1 LLVFSYTHELFSI
14 RYKKIYPNDIYHA
27 VLMQELIINIS
38 KCISTSPELFDGIL
52 KLRLGWILDCMQQE
66 LNDMNDDNQDKIVKN
81 YFF

>member
-1 LLVFSYTHELFSI
+1 
-14 RYKKIYPNDIYHA
+14 
-27 VLMQELIINIS
+27 MQELIINIS

>member
-1 LLVFSYTHELFSI
+1 
-14 RYKKIYPNDIYHA
+14 
-27 VLMQELIINIS
+27 MQELIINIS

-81 YFF
+81 SYFLYSPLINYTTIEFLKLNIHYII